1 MSDRYIL
8 AAEVKYEQ
16 NGAPKILRVTD
27 DAQVVSNQPFQVT
40 EDGFTPYITTD
51 GVFNVVFGGIFAD
64 GGWQPRIASDIRW
77 AESARHPY
85 QEQGGE
91 LSIGDLVLA
100 NDDRGLDF
108 LINSDVVGFTT
119 ELRRGRPSDVW
130 DDFERVFI
138 ARNAEIRV
146 EGISRIVIRLENSL
160 GDLFRPVFDE
170 VFPSGTPN
178 PQLEGRQKPFVLG
191 RVNQAPVLDF
201 DPSQLIYFTADNES
215 KVSEVQ
221 EGGNPTFNWVLDDN
235 NRLKLKASPSLAIT
249 ANFEGAGDTYETL
262 IDDQPTLSDFTA
274 IESSSNATVTEQSD
288 GIVLSVT
295 GSPSES
301 TCCVDNA
308 GALSVPPPLSI
319 NLNVGILT
327 NAGESRN
334 TWANLD
340 NLFVPSS
347 AASITFDETLI
358 TDEIAYSAGRILPDP
373 VLDKKHAGA
382 NLGWGV
388 IDMVGTNADDYF
400 VYADF
405 YKVTESTVASNPED
419 IINQQSA
426 FMFRFEPARKS
437 LIHFVPQFWDY
448 FTARDAVEQRI
459 VVRFKFDGPDSTAFN
474 LDSVR
479 FSNWITTDP
488 IAGIEYDIDFDYEEY
503 VFAEVEYETTS
514 GSPALLVGGHSP
526 LANHEAPT
534 YEDALKLG
542 GVSFNSSGTLTTM
555 VKIAPEN
562 LSGSNQNTR
571 LRIVATPFATGYG
584 PTAGIGDIKITNVK
598 IKRAVEITPSYKSI
612 VPYALTTAGISPSTS
627 LDQDLID
634 AHADEFS
641 DPDLGWL
648 ITGNESVDEVLF
660 RLAGSLFGYVWYGL
674 DGKVRSKPLEL
685 PAMPTGDFFTID
697 EARADIGDIVTYD
710 DLAPSLTR
718 RVQALRNWQP
728 ISTDRQAG
736 ILQSWF
742 PEDSAAVEA
751 EYRITREWQATTA
764 ENAEFNRKWPEVS
777 KREGYRSALLDATTA
792 QDVANRGPALWIQ
805 RPRFYEIR
813 CFVRLGELELVE
825 VGKTVKVELPFVG
838 LSNTPLLVLGREGD
852 SRTGFVN
859 LTLWGIPA

>member
-1 MSDRYIL
+1 MTERYIL
-8 AAEVKYEQ
+8 AAEVNYEQ
-16 NGAPKILRVTD
+16 DGVPKTLRLTD
-27 DAQVVSNQPFQVT
+27 DAQVVSNQPFQVS
-40 EDGFTPYITTD
+40 ENGFTPFVTTD
-51 GVFNVVFGGIFAD
+51 GVLNVVFGGIFAD
-64 GGWQPRIASDIRW
+64 GGWQPRIAEDIRW

-108 LINSDVVGFTT
+108 LINADIVGFTT
-119 ELRRGRPSDVW
+119 ELRRGRPADAW
-130 DDFERVFI
+130 EDFEPVFI
-138 ARNAEIRV
+138 ARNAEIRA

-160 GDLFRPVFDE
+160 GALFQPVFDE
-170 VFPSGTPN
+170 IFPAGTPN
-178 PQLEGRQKPFVLG
+178 AQLEGRQKPFVLG

-215 KVSEVQ
+215 KISEVQ

-235 NRLKLKASPSLAIT
+235 NRLQLKASPSLTVT

-262 IDDQPTLSDFTA
+262 IDDQPALSDFTA
-274 IESSSNATVTEQSD
+274 IQSSSNATVTELPD
-288 GIVLSVT
+288 GIALSVT

-308 GALSVPPPLSI
+308 GALSVPPPLSQ

-327 NAGESRN
+327 KAGESRN
-334 TWANLD
+334 SWADLG

-347 AASITFDETLI
+347 TASVTFDESLI
-358 TDEIAYSAGRILPDP
+358 TDEIAYSAGRTLADP
-373 VLDKKHAGA
+373 VLDRKHAGA

-388 IDMVGTNADDYF
+388 IDMVGTNADQYF

-405 YKVTESTVASNPED
+405 YKVTESTVASDPED

-437 LIHFVPQFWDY
+437 LVHFVPQFWEY
-448 FTARDAVEQRI
+448 FTARDAVDQRI
-459 VVRFKFDGPDSTAFN
+459 VVRFKFDGPDGATFN
-474 LDSVR
+474 LDSIR
-479 FSNWITTDP
+479 FSNWVTTDP
-488 IAGIEYDIDFDYEEY
+488 IAGIEYDIDFDFEEY
-503 VFAEVEYETTS
+503 VSAEIEYETTS

-526 LANHEAPT
+526 LSNHESPI
-534 YEDALKLG
+534 YEDVIKLG
-542 GVSFNSSGTLTTM
+542 GLEFDGSGTLKTM

-562 LSGSNQNTR
+562 LSGSDQNAR
-571 LRIVATPFATGYG
+571 LRIVASPFAEGYG
-584 PTAGIGDIKITNVK
+584 PTAGTGDVKITNVK
-598 IKRAVEITPSYKSI
+598 IRRAVEITPSYKSI
-612 VPYALTTAGISPSTS
+612 VPYALTTAGISPTTS
-627 LDQDLID
+627 LDQDMID
-634 AHADEFS
+634 DHADEFG

-648 ITGNESVDEVLF
+648 ITGTESVDEVLF

-685 PAMPTGDFFTID
+685 PTMPTGDYFTID
-697 EARADIGDIVTYD
+697 ESRAELDDIVTYD
-710 DLAPSLTR
+710 DLAPRLTK
-718 RVQALRNWQP
+718 RVQALRNWEP

-742 PEDSAAVEA
+742 PEDSSAVETD
-751 EYRITREWQATTA
+751 YRITREWQSTPTQ
-764 ENAEFNRKWPEVS
+764 NAEFNRKWPEVP
-777 KREGYRSALLDATTA
+777 KREGYKSALLDSATA
-792 QDVANRGPALWIQ
+792 QDVANRGPEIWIQ
-805 RPRFYEIR
+805 RPRFYELR

-838 LSNTPLLVLGREGD
+838 LSNTPLLILGREGD

>member
-1 MSDRYIL
+1 MTERYIL
-8 AAEVKYEQ
+8 AAEVKYQ
-16 NGAPKILRVTD
+16 QGGVDKILRVTD
-27 DAQVVSNQPFQVT
+27 DAQVVSNQAYQVT
-40 EDGFTPYITTD
+40 ENGSTPYITTD
-51 GVFNVVFGGIFAD
+51 GVYNVVFGGIFAD
-64 GGWQPRIASDIRW
+64 GGWQPRIAEDIRW

-108 LINSDVVGFTT
+108 LIGSDVVGFTT
-119 ELRRGRPSDVW
+119 ELKRGRPEDIY
-130 DDFERVFI
+130 DDFEPVFI

-160 GDLFRPVFDE
+160 GALFQPVFDE
-170 VFPSGTPN
+170 IFPAGTPN
-178 PQLEGRQKPFVLG
+178 LQLEGRQKPFVLG

-215 KVSEVQ
+215 KISEVQ

-235 NRLKLKASPSLAIT
+235 NRLQLRASPSLSIT
-249 ANFEGAGDTYETL
+249 ANFEGAGDTYETV
-262 IDDQPTLSDFTA
+262 IDEPPALSDFTSM
-274 IESSSNATVTEQSD
+274 ESSSNATVTEQSD
-288 GIVLSVT
+288 GVVLSVT
-295 GSPSES
+295 GSPTES
-301 TCCVDNA
+301 TCCIDNA
-308 GALSVPPPLSI
+308 GALSVPPPLSQ

-327 NAGESRN
+327 KAGESRN
-334 TWANLD
+334 SWSNLS

-347 AASITFDETLI
+347 TASVTFDDSLI
-358 TDEIAYSAGRILPDP
+358 TDEIAYSAGRILTDP
-373 VLDKKHAGA
+373 ELDRKHAGA

-388 IDMVGTNADDYF
+388 IDMTGTNADDYF

-405 YKVTESTVASNPED
+405 YKVTESTVASDPED
-419 IINQQSA
+419 VIEQQSA
-426 FMFRFEPARKS
+426 FMFRFEPARTS
-437 LIHFVPQFWDY
+437 LVHFVPQFWEY
-448 FTARDAVEQRI
+448 FTARDAVDQRI
-459 VVRFKFDGPDSTAFN
+459 VVRFKFQGPDGTTLN
-474 LDSVR
+474 LDSIR

-488 IAGIEYDIDFDYEEY
+488 IAGIEYDIDFDFEEY
-503 VFAEVEYETTS
+503 VFAEIEYETTS

-526 LANHEAPT
+526 LASHESPT
-534 YEDALKLG
+534 YEDVIKLG
-542 GVSFNSSGTLTTM
+542 GLTFEDSGTLSTM

-562 LSGSNQNTR
+562 LSGSDQNAR
-571 LRIVATPFATGYG
+571 LRIVASPFADGYG
-584 PTAGIGDIKITNVK
+584 PTAGTGEIKITNVK

-612 VPYALTTAGISPSTS
+612 VPYALNSAGISPTTS

-634 AHADEFS
+634 AHAEEFS

-648 ITGNESVDEVLF
+648 ITGTESVDEVLF

-685 PAMPTGDFFTID
+685 PSMPSGDYLTID
-697 EARADIGDIVTYD
+697 ESRAELDDIVTYD
-710 DLAPSLTR
+710 DLAPRLTK
-718 RVQALRNWQP
+718 RVQALRNWEP

-742 PEDSAAVEA
+742 PEDSVAVEA
-751 EYRITREWQATTA
+751 DYRITREWQSTTSQ
-764 ENAEFNRKWPEVS
+764 NDEFNRKWPEVA
-777 KREGYRSALLDATTA
+777 KREGYRSALLDSTTA

-805 RPRFYEIR
+805 RPRFYELR

-838 LSNTPLLVLGREGD
+838 LSNTPLLILGREGD